1 MSEAFFIKHRAGLG
15 FVLIDEEAPVLFGAT
30 GIRDI
35 ASPLHAEA
43 EGLMWAMQELLKTG
57 HREVRFESDCEQ
69 LIKLLEKE
77 EDWPAMA
84 PELDEIKALS
94 SDFTEFSISHIPRS
108 MNVRADTL
116 AKGGRSRVF
125 GSPFVNCFA
134 PNWLVQTGQGA
145 AR

>member
-1 MSEAFFIKHRAGLG
+1 
-15 FVLIDEEAPVLFGAT
+15 
-30 GIRDI
+30 
-35 ASPLHAEA
+35 
-43 EGLMWAMQELLKTG
+43 MQELLKTG

-108 MNVRADTL
+108 MNVCADTL

-134 PNWLVQTGQGA
+134 PNWLVQAGQGA